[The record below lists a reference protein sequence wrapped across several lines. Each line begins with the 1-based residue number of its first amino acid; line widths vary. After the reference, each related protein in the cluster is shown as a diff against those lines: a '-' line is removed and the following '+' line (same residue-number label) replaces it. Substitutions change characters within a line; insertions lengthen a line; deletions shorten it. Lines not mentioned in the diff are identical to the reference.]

1 MLNIS
6 IIATFLQIH
15 IHISYN
21 ESPYFIDEVPSAVEH
36 VVDSKTSSAAVPYSI
51 PSSDDNQLVAS
62 GKIESLNTTMKRYC
76 KC

>member
-6 IIATFLQIH
+6 IIATFLQKH
-15 IHISYN
+15 IHISYMTTLIL
-21 ESPYFIDEVPSAVEH
+21 EEVPSAVEH

-62 GKIESLNTTMKRYC
+62 GNIE
-76 KC
+76 